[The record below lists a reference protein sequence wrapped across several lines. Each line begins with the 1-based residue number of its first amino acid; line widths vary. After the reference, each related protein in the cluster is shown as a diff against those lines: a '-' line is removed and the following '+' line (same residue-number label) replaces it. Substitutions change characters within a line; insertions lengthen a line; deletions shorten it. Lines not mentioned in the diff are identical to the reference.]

1 MDKSE
6 LAVFAILGASVSV
19 GFYRMGSDVL
29 SRGGSSRSDGG
40 GRRNEEMSD
49 NDRRERALDAIAK
62 CDVQLKKFGECA
74 QDSGILVLFKCRDLN
89 ARIKDCMSEQNN
101 ASPRTSEGT

>member
-19 GFYRMGSDVL
+19 GLYRMGSDVL
-29 SRGGSSRSDGG
+29 SRGGNSGG
-40 GRRNEEMSD
+40 GGTKGEESD
-49 NDRRERALDAIAK
+49 NDRRESALDAIAE

-74 QDSGILVLFKCRDLN
+74 QDSGMMVLFKCQDLN
-89 ARIKDCMSEQNN
+89 ARIRDCMSEHSK
-101 ASPRTSEGT
+101 ASPGDGKEI